1 MEPRSLSVASRLTS
15 PTYRHPD
22 VVLEVSGLDVR
33 YGPVHA
39 VKGVDLSVKQ
49 GELVALLGANGAG
62 KSSTLMAIAGVLAPA
77 SGQISFDGKVTDG
90 ESPEALSQRGLAV
103 CPEGRRIFATLTV
116 GENLALAEARHRG
129 GDEAAERKV
138 ALLQR
143 FPILADRLNQKAGLL
158 SGGEQQMLAVA
169 RALLTNP
176 RMLLLDEPSLGL
188 APQMV
193 DEIFTLIEELKSQGI
208 TILLVEQNVPL
219 SLEVADHA
227 VVLVNGRVALAGTAD
242 DLAKGDAI
250 RRAYLAVEE

>member
-1 MEPRSLSVASRLTS
+1 MARRSLFVAALRIS
-15 PTYRHPD
+15 PTCRPPE
-22 VVLEVSGLDVR
+22 VVLDVSGLDVR

-62 KSSTLMAIAGVLAPA
+62 KSSTLMAIAGVLTPV
-77 SGQISFDGKVTDG
+77 SGQIVFDGQATRG
-90 ESPEALSQRGLAV
+90 ESPETLSRRGLAV

-116 GENLALAEARHRG
+116 AENLTLAETRHHRG
-129 GDEAAERKV
+129 AAADERKA

-143 FPILADRLNQKAGLL
+143 FPILADRLHQKAGLL

-227 VVLVNGRVALAGTAD
+227 VVLANGRVALAGPAE
-242 DLAKGDAI
+242 DLAEGDAI
-250 RRAYLAVEE
+250 RRAYLAVE